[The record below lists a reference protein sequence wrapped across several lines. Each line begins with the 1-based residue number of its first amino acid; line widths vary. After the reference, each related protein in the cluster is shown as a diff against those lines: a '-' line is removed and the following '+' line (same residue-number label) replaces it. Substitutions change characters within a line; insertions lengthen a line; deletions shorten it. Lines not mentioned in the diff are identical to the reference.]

1 MSDIDVRAL
10 RYFSA
15 VVQFGSYS
23 EAATHLGISQPAV
36 SRQVLE
42 LERSLGTRL
51 LRREGRELSMTE
63 TGAALYDKAQKILS
77 DIDSLP
83 ETLGMA
89 SLEPRG
95 RIAVG
100 LSTALAEYLMP
111 RVMETFVHRYPQVEV
126 RLLQSYSSDLM
137 QMLVAGRIDIA
148 VFYGRPRHSKFEVH
162 SMMDL
167 ELGLIIPAK
176 GPLFE
181 RFAERPNIA
190 LRELA
195 GLPLILPS
203 PVQDLRR
210 MIEDAFTGIKLAPR
224 MVMEVDGV
232 ALMKG
237 LVRASLGATILAY
250 NAVHR
255 EVQQRQLAFIPIVE
269 PALNWPIYI
278 ARRQLKPETPALKVM
293 LREIAE
299 AVAIGHE
306 EGVWRGRLMCRA
318 QAQTRRE

>member
-23 EAATHLGISQPAV
+23 EAAAHLGISQPAV

-51 LRREGRELSMTE
+51 LRREGRDLSMTE

-77 DIDSLP
+77 EIDSIP
-83 ETLGMA
+83 ESLGMA
-89 SLEPRG
+89 TLVPRG

-111 RVMETFVHRYPQVEV
+111 RVMETFVHKYPQVEV
-126 RLLQSYSSDLM
+126 RLLQSYSSDLV
-137 QMLVAGRIDIA
+137 QMLVAGRLDIA
-148 VFYGRPRHSKFEVH
+148 VFYGLPRHSKLEIH
-162 SMMDL
+162 SMMDIQ
-167 ELGLIIPAK
+167 LGLVVPAK
-176 GPLFE
+176 TEVRAFE
-181 RFAERPNIA
+181 RFAGLQSISMS
-190 LRELA
+190 ELA

-203 PVQDLRR
+203 PAQDLRR
-210 MIEDAFTGIKLAPR
+210 MIEDAFTGCKLTPR
-224 MVMEVDGV
+224 IVMEVDGV

-237 LVRASLGATILAY
+237 LVRASLGGTILAY

-255 EVQQRQLAFIPIVE
+255 EVQRQNLAFIPIVE
-269 PALNWPIYI
+269 PVLNWRINI
-278 ARRQLKPETPALKVM
+278 ARRHLKPETPALRLM
-293 LREIAE
+293 LQEIAE
-299 AVAIGHE
+299 SVTVGHK
-306 EGVWRGRLMCRA
+306 EGVWRGRLMPSP
-318 QAQTRRE
+318 EP